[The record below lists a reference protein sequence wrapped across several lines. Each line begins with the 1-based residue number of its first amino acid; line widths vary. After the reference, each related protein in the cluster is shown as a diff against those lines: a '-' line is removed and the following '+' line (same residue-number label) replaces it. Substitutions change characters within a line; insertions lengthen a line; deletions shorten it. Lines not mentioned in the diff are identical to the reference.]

1 MKKKISVL
9 LMVLVMVLS
18 ATVTSYAAVGDGGI
32 VSPQQTSSVD
42 FIIDRTSG
50 TSADAEVWVSFT
62 SEADEYSVVVY
73 LQKKVNGVWTNDTT
87 NADYVFYNNGINSSD
102 CIFVHNYNSLTYGT
116 TYRLMVVSR
125 DIHGSSEYRATTYS
139 NSF

>member
-18 ATVTSYAAVGDGGI
+18 ATVTSYAAVGDGGV
-32 VSPQQTSSVD
+32 VSPQSTSSVD
-42 FIIDRTSG
+42 FNISRSSG
-50 TSADAEVWVSFT
+50 TTADAEVLVTFT

-73 LQKKVNGVWTNDTT
+73 LQKKVNGVWTNDNT
-87 NADYVFYNNGINSSD
+87 NDEYVFYNNGINSRTVAFANTYD
-102 CIFVHNYNSLTYGT
+102 SLVYGT

-125 DIHGSSEYRATTYS
+125 DIHGTSEYRATTYS

>member
-18 ATVTSYAAVGDGGI
+18 ATVTSYAAVGDGGV
-32 VSPQQTSSVD
+32 VSPQDTSSVT

-50 TSADAEVWVSFT
+50 TSADANVVADFSSEV
-62 SEADEYSVVVY
+62 DEYSLVVY
-73 LQKKVNGVWTNDTT
+73 LQKKSNGVWVNDISNT
-87 NADYVFYNNGINSSD
+87 DYVFYKNGINTDSA
-102 CIFVHNYNSLTYGT
+102 IFSHSYDTLVYGT

-125 DIHGSSEYRATTYS
+125 DIINSVECRETFYS

>member
-18 ATVTSYAAVGDGGI
+18 ATVTSYAAVGDEVMPRETASTI
-32 VSPQQTSSVD
+32 FTLN
-42 FIIDRTSG
+42 RTSG
-50 TSADAEVWVSFT
+50 TTADVTVSTYF
-62 SEADEYSVVVY
+62 SGVADEYSVVVY
-73 LQKKVNGVWTNDTT
+73 LQKKVNGSWVNDTT
-87 NADYVFYNNGINSSD
+87 NADYVFYKNGINSANS
-102 CIFVHNYNSLTYGT
+102 IFFNVYDSLTYGT

-125 DIHGSSEYRATTYS
+125 DIVNGNEYRTTTYS